1 MNTMNR
7 ADIKAMHDDGA
18 SPLDCLKAAI
28 EAGREY
34 PEAVWLVADALKLQD
49 LEVEEM
55 EQQY

>member
-1 MNTMNR
+1 MNTLNR
-7 ADIKAMHDDGA
+7 AAIKAMHDEGA

-28 EAGREY
+28 EGGREY
-34 PEAVWLVADALKLQD
+34 PAAVWLVTDALKLQD